1 MCIRDRYINEMPLI
15 KVMFQRLLSNL
26 NSQLND
32 PNYVV
37 DKDLLVLVAMFA
49 FSGTVPDDEKKGLLE
64 FIKKASSNTSNP
76 RRHEG

>member
-1 MCIRDRYINEMPLI
+1 MPLI

-37 DKDLLVLVAMFA
+37 DTNALVLITMFA

-64 FIKKASSNTSNP
+64 FVKKAFSNTSNP
-76 RRHEG
+76 NRPEG